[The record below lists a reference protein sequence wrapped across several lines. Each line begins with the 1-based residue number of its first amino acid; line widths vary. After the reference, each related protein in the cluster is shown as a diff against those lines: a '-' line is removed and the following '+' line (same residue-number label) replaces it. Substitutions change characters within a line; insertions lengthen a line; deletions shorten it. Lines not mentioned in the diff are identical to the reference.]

1 MKSISKYLLFVLAL
15 FVFQN
20 AFAQEEGDAVFK
32 KLIQEYTLNEDG
44 STEYREYKEI
54 KLLSHMSFH
63 RLFGET
69 FIIFDPEYQEIKIN
83 EAYTIMADGQKV
95 VVPDNAFNEVLPR
108 AAAHTA
114 AFNRLRELVIT
125 HTGLEVGATIYL
137 DYTLKTKAGYMPTF
151 MGEEVIKDIVP
162 IKEKQLVIRIPDGQ
176 ELQYKMLNLRTSP
189 EINQEKGM
197 QVYTFTFRGL
207 PAYSREWGN
216 DYELLPRL
224 FFSTAK
230 DLERAYFPFVSQPA
244 FTYQA
249 NAEMEAAA
257 KKLKEEKEDELKTAL
272 AIQKMVVN
280 EIGTWNL
287 ALEYTGFKCRTPEE
301 VWKSNGG
308 TPLEKTV
315 LLATL
320 LMKAGFGAVPVAII
334 PEKYYDRKVGSLY
347 IFKDFAVQLKV
358 GSDERIYLSATKISS
373 QNLGISLSG
382 KKFLI
387 LDGAIESLRTF
398 ESGTTPA
405 EIIYHGNF
413 INDENEKLTG
423 NLNITLRGAVN
434 PFFSLSLDTAYAKRY
449 AGGTQ
454 NVKLF
459 NLDLN
464 ESIFDLEIVKRDVF
478 DEYGDYVFMEL
489 PVSSSGISSWGFTY
503 IETGRQTP
511 IKLPELIREQYHYI
525 IQLPA
530 GYELISSTV
539 DITVN
544 NAIGKLSISLRQE
557 GNTVYSTREIELKK
571 DLIQFN
577 EFGAF
582 NELWKAWMNPSMKEI
597 VFRKA
602 E

>member
-1 MKSISKYLLFVLAL
+1 MMKTISKYILIVLSIFVY
-15 FVFQN
+15 QN
-20 AFAQEEGDAVFK
+20 ISAQEGDAVFNK
-32 KLIQEYTLNEDG
+32 VVHEYTLHDDG
-44 STEYREYKEI
+44 SSEYRAYKEV

-63 RLFGET
+63 RLYGET
-69 FIIFDPEYQEIKIN
+69 FIIFDPEYQEIEIN
-83 EAYTIMADGQKV
+83 TAYTIMADGQKV
-95 VVPDNAFNEVLPR
+95 VVPENAFNEVLPR
-108 AAAHTA
+108 AAAHA
-114 AFNRLRELVIT
+114 APYNKLRELVIT

-137 DYTLKTKAGYMPTF
+137 DYTLKTKAGYMQTF

-162 IKEKQLVIRIPDGQ
+162 VKEKQIIIRVPAEQ
-176 ELQYKMLNLRTSP
+176 ELHYKMLNLRTAA
-189 EINQEKGM
+189 EISQEKDAKI
-197 QVYTFTFRGL
+197 YTFTFRRL
-207 PAYSREWGN
+207 SAYTREWGT

-224 FFSTAK
+224 FFSTAR
-230 DLERAYFPFVSQPA
+230 DLERAYFPFVAQAA
-244 FTYQA
+244 FTYQS
-249 NAEMEAAA
+249 NPSMEAAA

-272 AIQKMVVN
+272 AIQKLVVN
-280 EIGTWNL
+280 DIGTWNL
-287 ALEYTGFKCRTPEE
+287 DLKYTGFKCRTPEQ
-301 VWKSNGG
+301 VWKSNAG

-320 LMKAGFGAVPVAII
+320 LMKAGLSAVPMAII

-347 IFKDFAVQLKV
+347 MFKDFAVQVKV
-358 GSDERIYLSATKISS
+358 GPGERIYLSATNISS
-373 QNLGISLSG
+373 QDLGISLSG

-387 LDGAIESLRTF
+387 LDAAIESLKTY
-398 ESGTTPA
+398 ESGTKAA

-423 NLNITLRGAVN
+423 NLNITLKGAAN

-454 NVKLF
+454 NVKLH
-459 NLDLN
+459 NLELN

-478 DEYGDYVFMEL
+478 DKYGDYVFMEL
-489 PVSSSGISSWGFTY
+489 PASRSGISSWGFTY

-511 IKLPELIREQYHYI
+511 VKLQELIREQYHYV

-530 GYELISSTV
+530 GYKLISPAV
-539 DITVN
+539 DITVD

-582 NELWKAWMNPSMKEI
+582 NELWKAWMNPSLKKI
-597 VFRKA
+597 VFKKA

>member
-1 MKSISKYLLFVLAL
+1 MKTISNYILIILSI

-20 AFAQEEGDAVFK
+20 ISAQEDDAVFNK
-32 KLIQEYTLNEDG
+32 VVHEYTLHDDG
-44 STEYREYKEI
+44 SSEYRDYKEV

-63 RLFGET
+63 RLYGET
-69 FIIFDPEYQEIKIN
+69 FIIFDPEYQEIEIN
-83 EAYTIMADGQKV
+83 AAYTIMADGQKV

-108 AAAHTA
+108 AAAHA
-114 AFNRLRELVIT
+114 APYNRLRELVIT

-137 DYTLKTKAGYMPTF
+137 DYTLKTKAGYMQTF

-162 IKEKQLVIRIPDGQ
+162 VKEKQIIIRVPAGQ
-176 ELQYKMLNLRTSP
+176 ELHYKMLNLRTAA
-189 EINQEKGM
+189 EISQEKDAK
-197 QVYTFTFRGL
+197 VYTFTFRGL
-207 PAYSREWGN
+207 SAYTREWGI

-230 DLERAYFPFVSQPA
+230 DLERAYFPFVAQAA
-244 FTYQA
+244 FTYQS
-249 NAEMEAAA
+249 NPSMGAAA
-257 KKLKEEKEDELKTAL
+257 IKLKEEKEDELKTAL

-280 EIGTWNL
+280 DIGTWNL
-287 ALEYTGFKCRTPEE
+287 ALKFTGFKCRTPKE
-301 VWKSNGG
+301 VWQSNAG

-320 LMKAGFGAVPVAII
+320 LKKAGLRAVPMAII

-347 IFKDFAVQLKV
+347 MFKDFAVQVKV
-358 GSDERIYLSATKISS
+358 GSGERIYLSATNISS
-373 QNLGISLSG
+373 QDLGISLSG

-387 LDGAIESLRTF
+387 LDGAIESLKTF

-423 NLNITLRGAVN
+423 NLNITLKGAVN

-454 NVKLF
+454 KVKLHS
-459 NLDLN
+459 LDLN

-478 DEYGDYVFMEL
+478 DAYGDYVFMEL
-489 PVSSSGISSWGFTY
+489 PASRSGISSWGFTY
-503 IETGRQTP
+503 IETGRQAP
-511 IKLPELIREQYHYI
+511 VKLQELIREQYHYM

-530 GYELISSTV
+530 GYELISPAVNITV
-539 DITVN
+539 D

-582 NELWKAWMNPSMKEI
+582 NELWKAWMNPLLKKI